1 MCHVEVLIERRAEH
15 DTATADDLGGQHWEN
30 RAGRRCRQERFIVC
44 VSGQDLR
51 VGRYLRRCGNRALAG
66 AKAAVGTRRGLNCR
80 MEKAVF
86 VRLHL
91 DRGRRTNG
99 NATATAGADIRNLR
113 DVHKVSLKVSI
124 AVLIFLIQR
133 SGKTI

>member
-1 MCHVEVLIERRAEH
+1 MYHVEVLIERRAEH
-15 DTATADDLGGQHWEN
+15 DTATADDLGGQHREN
-30 RAGRRCRQERFIVC
+30 RTGRRCRQECFVVC

-66 AKAAVGTRRGLNCR
+66 AKAAVGTRRGVNCR
-80 MEKAVF
+80 MEKTVF
-86 VRLHL
+86 VRLHP

-113 DVHKVSLKVSI
+113 DVHASI
-124 AVLIFLIQR
+124 SSDSSTRDNLIQ
-133 SGKTI
+133 S

>member
-1 MCHVEVLIERRAEH
+1 M
-15 DTATADDLGGQHWEN
+15 Q
-30 RAGRRCRQERFIVC
+30 AGALHRLRIR
-44 VSGQDLR
+44 SGSP
-51 VGRYLRRCGNRALAG
+51 CGPIPAAVWKPALAG

>member
-1 MCHVEVLIERRAEH
+1 M
-15 DTATADDLGGQHWEN
+15 Q
-30 RAGRRCRQERFIVC
+30 AGA
-44 VSGQDLR
+44 
-51 VGRYLRRCGNRALAG
+51 LRRLHIRSGSPCGPIP
-66 AKAAVGTRRGLNCR
+66 AAVWKPGTCRRKGRSQYTLR
-80 MEKAVF
+80 RQLPVEKAVF
-86 VRLHL
+86 IRLHP